1 MLVDFNWS
9 FYTKMGELNFQHFSG
24 FSGNCQKCHMEVFI
38 VEMSVTYF
46 NVLIDED
53 VLRTSCL
60 ALPGMKHNC

>member
-1 MLVDFNWS
+1 
-9 FYTKMGELNFQHFSG
+9 MGELNFQHFSG
-24 FSGNCQKCHMEVFI
+24 FSGNCQKRHMEVFI

>member
-1 MLVDFNWS
+1 
-9 FYTKMGELNFQHFSG
+9 MGELNLQHFSR
-24 FSGNCQKCHMEVFI
+24 FPVKCQKRHMEVFI

-53 VLRTSCL
+53 VLITSCL